1 MKKISI
7 VIPTFNE
14 ENNIIPLEKEIR
26 QLFESR
32 LNNFDYEIIFIDN
45 YSVDKTREKIK
56 IVCNDNEHVF
66 AIFNAKNF
74 GAFNSSY
81 YGILQ
86 ATGDAVIFM
95 CADFQDPV
103 KLILQFVDNWQSGYK
118 IIIGK
123 NVSRVEKKTVFF
135 LKKIYYKLIH
145 KLTNINFIEY
155 FTGFGL
161 YDKVFINILRAID
174 DPMPLLR
181 GMVAELGYK
190 MKIIEYQQNKSKS
203 GKSRHS
209 LYDKYDSAML
219 VFTSYSKIGLRLII
233 LLGFFSAIVCIL
245 IALFYFVNKL
255 MFWDK
260 YSLGISPT
268 IIGLFLLGSIQ
279 IIILCLIGEYILSIN
294 QRVMHKPIVI
304 EECRYGA
311 KYNNLEKVNFNAN

>member
-14 ENNIIPLEKEIR
+14 ENNVIPLAKEIK
-26 QLFESR
+26 QLFETK
-32 LNNFDYEIIFIDN
+32 LNNYDYEIIFIDN
-45 YSVDKTREKIK
+45 YSIDRTRDKLKMA
-56 IVCNDNEHVF
+56 CNDDEHVF

-74 GAFNSSY
+74 GPFNSSY

-86 ATGDAVIFM
+86 ATGDAVVFM

-103 KLILQFVDNWQSGYK
+103 ELLLQFVENWQSGYK
-118 IIIGK
+118 VIIGK
-123 NVSRVEKKTVFF
+123 NISSRENKIAFF
-135 LKKIYYKLIH
+135 LKKIYYKVIH
-145 KLTNINFIEY
+145 RLTNVEFIEY

-161 YDKVFINILRAID
+161 YDKVFINMLKTID

-190 MKIIEYQQNKSKS
+190 MKIIEYQQNRSKS
-203 GKSRHS
+203 RKSHHS
-209 LYDKYDSAML
+209 FYDKYDSAML

-233 LLGFFSAIVCIL
+233 LLGFFSAFVCIL
-245 IALFYFVNKL
+245 IALFYFINKL

-279 IIILCLIGEYILSIN
+279 IIILCLIGEYVLSIN

-304 EECRYGA
+304 EEYRYGA
-311 KYNNLEKVNFNAN
+311 KYNNLEKVNTNED